1 MIRNVRAF
9 EGMAG
14 GFDRL
19 VVGGPLLNG
28 TEDIQRTACAL
39 LGQVPE
45 SRKKDEAVVF
55 MGHGTDH
62 PANALYVAMMVEL
75 QKRDSGVFLGTV
87 EGSPDLGDV
96 QKALERKGVKK
107 AFLMPFMAV
116 AGDHAR
122 NDLAGDEADSWKSI
136 LTGAGINCVPVL
148 RGTGE
153 MDPVVEI
160 WIDHLKAA
168 MDRL

>member
-1 MIRNVRAF
+1 M
-9 EGMAG
+9 
-14 GFDRL
+14 L
-19 VVGGPLLNG
+19 
-28 TEDIQRTACAL
+28 IQQLPA
-39 LGQVPE
+39 
-45 SRKKDEAVVF
+45 SRKKGEAVVL

-75 QKRDSGVFLGTV
+75 RKRDPEVFLGTV
-87 EGSPDLGDV
+87 EGSPDLEDV
-96 QKALERKGVKK
+96 QQALKDRGIKK

-136 LTGAGINCVPVL
+136 LTGAGIECVPVL
-148 RGTGE
+148 QGTAE

-160 WIDHLKAA
+160 WIDHLKKA
-168 MDRL
+168 MDQL